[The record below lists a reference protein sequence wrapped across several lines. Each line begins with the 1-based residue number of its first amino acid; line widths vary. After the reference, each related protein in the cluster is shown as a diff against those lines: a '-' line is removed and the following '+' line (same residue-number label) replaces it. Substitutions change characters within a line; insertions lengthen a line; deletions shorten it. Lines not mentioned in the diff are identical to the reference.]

1 MNAILHPM
9 IALVLWTFAVLFTV
23 PRARFRA
30 ARERLVRASDFSA
43 GESGRVPDDVRIP
56 NRNFMNLL
64 ELPVLFYV
72 ACLTLYVTGKVEAWG
87 VALAWAFV
95 ALRVAHSLVHLT
107 YNNVIHRMRIFA
119 LGVAA
124 LIALWVRIVFLL

>member
-1 MNAILHPM
+1 MKAILYPM
-9 IALVLWTFAVLFTV
+9 IALALWTFAVLFTV

-30 ARERLVRASDFSA
+30 ARERLVRASDFAA
-43 GESGRVPDDVRIP
+43 GESERVPEDVRIP

-72 ACLTLYVTGKVEAWG
+72 ACLTLYATGKVEDWG

-95 ALRVAHSLVHLT
+95 VLRVAHSLVHLT
-107 YNNVIHRMRIFA
+107 YNNVIHRMRVFA
-119 LGVAA
+119 LGVAV
-124 LIALWVRIVFLL
+124 LVALWVRIIFLV